1 MRTESDGIAAALK
14 SCGEQLGKA
23 ERQLDELKG
32 ELHQLQECRKS
43 WEPYINQLL
52 HDEGVRLSAA
62 IHLLNCE
69 RYAACIQVM
78 RTGSNT
84 VELGTRTCH
93 IHFDDKTR
101 VENEIEQL
109 ALQVHGS

>member
-1 MRTESDGIAAALK
+1 MRTESDGIAAAVK

-23 ERQLDELKG
+23 ER
-32 ELHQLQECRKS
+32 
-43 WEPYINQLL
+43 
-52 HDEGVRLSAA
+52 
-62 IHLLNCE
+62 
-69 RYAACIQVM
+69 